1 MNVEDVLPPPFEWID
16 IPGGEVLLEDATY
29 ADGTTGRLYT
39 IPSYRIAKYPITN
52 AQFEVFVGAKN
63 GYGRRKWWDYSEAAK
78 ESRKR
83 KTRPD
88 ERAFPNDDHPRA
100 NVSWFEAIAFC
111 RWLMAQIQPSPLPP
125 LPQGEGKRASRGD
138 EADISDVA
146 KERYR
151 AIASKAMVQVARD
164 LRQRQ
169 TNAELVLWE
178 CLRNRRLAGL
188 KFRRQ
193 HPVAQTNYV
202 VDFLSY
208 ENRVVIEVDG
218 GIHETQRDADAQRQ
232 SEIEVLGYRVLRF
245 QNEQVTRDLENTLV
259 TILNTVLSPTAAMTI
274 TLPTE
279 QQWQRA
285 AAGDTGWLYPWGDEF
300 DSQKCNTYESEFKR
314 TTPVTLY
321 PSGASPY
328 GVMDMAG
335 NVCEW
340 CLTRW
345 GEDSSELSSD
355 GEYFS
360 DKRAKRGGIWNS
372 DKSCAE
378 LAFRHW
384 FFASDALDEF
394 GFRIACCEAEK
405 PSP

>member
-1 MNVEDVLPPPFEWID
+1 
-16 IPGGEVLLEDATY
+16 
-29 ADGTTGRLYT
+29 
-39 IPSYRIAKYPITN
+39 
-52 AQFEVFVGAKN
+52 
-63 GYGRRKWWDYSEAAK
+63 
-78 ESRKR
+78 
-83 KTRPD
+83 
-88 ERAFPNDDHPRA
+88 
-100 NVSWFEAIAFC
+100 
-111 RWLMAQIQPSPLPP
+111 MAQIQPSPLPP

-138 EADISDVA
+138 EADSSDKA

-151 AIASKAMVQVARD
+151 EIASKAMVQVARD

-178 CLRNRRLAGL
+178 CLRHRRLAGL

-193 HPVAQTNYV
+193 HPIAQTNYV

-300 DSQKCNTYESEFKR
+300 DPQKCNTYESEFKR
-314 TTPVTLY
+314 TTPVTRY